1 MTGRSRKSAINSY
14 VVAVAV
20 TGSAILLLLAVTGGA
35 RSLAHMPAV
44 FWLLCL
50 YMVVGEVRYIA
61 LPRSGGLAS
70 ITTTTCVCLTLLL
83 GWGLAPTALVVA
95 GSSIASDL
103 IRRKEPRKV
112 IFNAGQYAIA
122 VTAGGAALLALGA
135 RPPFDVAELPAFFVA
150 AAIYLFVNKTL
161 VGIVVA
167 MHREMPVNLRLW
179 RGSRV
184 EILPEAILVAL
195 APLVLVVAQR
205 SLALAVLLPLP
216 MIGVHI
222 ACRAAIEAEANH
234 AAAEAAVAAAR
245 VVASEQARLAQAEQ
259 AVARRLQE
267 SERLKENLLATVSHE
282 LRTPLAGVLGAIAT
296 LDQRG
301 HLLTPD
307 LRGELIG
314 MAARQGRRLRELIE
328 DLLLAATLEQVPSE
342 RVPVPAVDVSTL
354 ARQACDEA
362 RRAEPSLA
370 LVATLDGPLPVRA
383 TPEAVLQVLTNLLD
397 NAARHSP
404 EDVPIRLEAKRQG
417 THAVIAVQDEGPGV
431 PLAERE
437 RVFER
442 FIRLDDRTSRR
453 GGGVGLGLYVARRLA
468 RAQGG
473 DLRIG
478 EPVGAD
484 RGARFELLLP
494 LAADPDPT
502 AEPALDASRAPESDP
517 PLEPLA
523 ASRPRATAP
532 APQASAESAIASAP
546 AAVTTVE
553 VARGPAS
560 AATRE
565 AAHDPAP
572 ADLPDGS

>member
-20 TGSAILLLLAVTGGA
+20 AGSAILLYLAVTGGA
-35 RSLAHMPAV
+35 RALAHMPPV

-50 YMVVGEVRYIA
+50 YMVVGEFRYII
-61 LPRSGGLAS
+61 LPRTADLES
-70 ITTTTCVCLTLLL
+70 ITTTTCLCLTILL
-83 GWGLAPTALVVA
+83 GWGLAPAALVVA
-95 GSSIASDL
+95 AGSIVSDL
-103 IRRKEPRKV
+103 LHRKELRKV
-112 IFNAGQYAIA
+112 VFNGGQYTIA
-122 VTAGGAALLALGA
+122 VTAGGVTLLALGA
-135 RPPFDVAELPAFFVA
+135 RPPFDAAELPAFFVA
-150 AAIYLFVNKTL
+150 AATYLFVNKTL

-167 MHREMPVNLRLW
+167 MHREMPVNLQLW
-179 RGSRV
+179 SGAQV

-205 SLALAVLLPLP
+205 SLALAALLPLP

-222 ACRAAIEAEANH
+222 ACRAAIEAEANR
-234 AAAEAAVAAAR
+234 AAAEASVAAAR
-245 VVASEQARLAQAEQ
+245 VIAAEQARLAQAEQ

-267 SERLKENLLATVSHE
+267 SERLKENLLAAVSHE

-301 HLLTPD
+301 HLLTPE
-307 LRGELIG
+307 LRGELVG
-314 MAARQGRRLRELIE
+314 MAARQGSRLKELIE
-328 DLLLAATLEQVPSE
+328 DLLVAATLEQVPSE
-342 RVPVPAVDVSTL
+342 RVPVPAVDVAAL
-354 ARQACDEA
+354 ARRACDEI
-362 RRAEPSLA
+362 RQAEPGLA
-370 LVATLDGPLPVRA
+370 LLAALDGELPVRA
-383 TPEAVLQVLTNLLD
+383 SPEAVLQALTNLLD

-404 EDVPIRLEAKRQG
+404 EGVPIRLEAKRQG
-417 THAVIAVQDEGPGV
+417 AHAVVAIQDEGPGV

-442 FIRLDDRTSRR
+442 FIRLDDDSAARR

-484 RGARFELLLP
+484 RGARFELILP

-502 AEPALDASRAPESDP
+502 AEPTLDTSGG
-517 PLEPLA
+517 LA
-523 ASRPRATAP
+523 AGPVAHP
-532 APQASAESAIASAP
+532 HV
-546 AAVTTVE
+546 AA
-553 VARGPAS
+553 GPAGAPVPS
-560 AATRE
+560 AVSAVEIAR
-565 AAHDPAP
+565 DPNPAP
-572 ADLPDGS
+572 AGPAEAS